1 MRQTLE
7 ITCRMRANP
16 VNRRACYEAFRNT
29 TRSPLS
35 QHTIGT
41 IHCGVALP
49 PQAMSEATTFVWT
62 LRNPIERVIS
72 WFRYTNPAN
81 CIPQPLDVA
90 APSVACN
97 VNRSI
102 VHRRNKWAAK
112 FFNCFGT
119 VNDFAIS
126 LNRPR
131 HDGSLTNGVAYNVRY
146 SNNHNVVEI
155 PANIM
160 PSGISA
166 SIHPNCSKIA
176 WRTILGEAPTSN
188 HLFYNHGHYW
198 NETVMKYPDKE
209 IWVIRTESLWN
220 DIQQINQLLSSEA
233 QIPSSNA
240 APQSRSGTWRN
251 VTHGS
256 ETYKQQD
263 SYLSDWAIRALC
275 CALDQEFHIYIDL
288 IQNATNLLPHQKE
301 TTIST
306 LLNQCKAPSQHGE
319 FRLHSFCR

>member
-1 MRQTLE
+1 
-7 ITCRMRANP
+7 MRANP

-29 TRSPLS
+29 SRSPLS

-62 LRNPIERVIS
+62 LRDPIERVIS

-102 VHRRNKWAAK
+102 MHRRNKWAVK

-119 VNDFAIS
+119 VNEFAMS

-131 HDGSLTNGVAYNVRY
+131 HDGSLTNGVAYNVSY
-146 SNNHNVVEI
+146 SSHHDAIETSVNSTS
-155 PANIM
+155 
-160 PSGISA
+160 SGIFA
-166 SIHPNCSKIA
+166 SIHPNCSKIG
-176 WRTILGEAPTSN
+176 WRTILGQAPTSN

-198 NETVMKYPDKE
+198 NETVAIYPDKE

-233 QIPSSNA
+233 EIPSSGA
-240 APQSRSGTWRN
+240 ARHSTSGAWRN

-256 ETYKQQD
+256 EAYKQQD
-263 SYLSDWAIRALC
+263 SYLSEWAIRALC
-275 CALDQEFHIYIDL
+275 CALDHEFRIYIRL

-301 TTIST
+301 STIST
-306 LLNQCKAPSQHGE
+306 LLSRCNAWVEPGRVSM
-319 FRLHSFCR
+319 HSFCR